1 MITTEIR
8 NSIQLHANHFPWAPP
23 RSARRMAV
31 RLIRAK
37 HYLTERGIYA
47 IHGDGFKYLRSTGSV
62 LTK

>member
-31 RLIRAK
+31 RLIRAQVAPG
-37 HYLTERGIYA
+37 HWADVPR
-47 IHGDGFKYLRSTGSV
+47 RSEV
-62 LTK
+62 EE